1 MAIRPIITLPDR
13 KLRLVS
19 EPIPKV
25 DAATQALLDDM
36 METMYDAPGI
46 GLAAIQLGLPH
57 RLVVLDV
64 AKQDEPKQPL
74 FLVNPEIVWSSEGRS
89 IYEEGCLS
97 IPDIYEEVERPEA
110 VRVRFL
116 DRDGQACEMPADG
129 LLATAVQHEID
140 HLNGVLFVDHIS
152 RLKRDRVIRKF
163 AKAAKKAADE
173 GRPFN
178 PREEERAP
186 RDRKAPQ
193 PVETT

>member
-1 MAIRPIITLPDR
+1 MAIRPIITLPDP
-13 KLRLVS
+13 KLRLSS
-19 EPIPKV
+19 EPIARV
-25 DAATQALLDDM
+25 TADVRALLDDM
-36 METMYDAPGI
+36 IETMYDAPGI

-64 AKQDEPKQPL
+64 AKQEEAKAPL
-74 FLVNPEIVWSSEGRS
+74 FLVNPEIVWSSDERS

-97 IPDIYEEVERPEA
+97 IPDYYEEVERPSS

-116 DRDGQACEMPADG
+116 DREGRACELEADG

-152 RLKRDRVIRKF
+152 RLKRERVLRKF
-163 AKAAKKAADE
+163 VKAAKKAAEE

-178 PREEERAP
+178 PREGERAP
-186 RDRKAPQ
+186 RERKAPQ
-193 PVETT
+193 PVEAT